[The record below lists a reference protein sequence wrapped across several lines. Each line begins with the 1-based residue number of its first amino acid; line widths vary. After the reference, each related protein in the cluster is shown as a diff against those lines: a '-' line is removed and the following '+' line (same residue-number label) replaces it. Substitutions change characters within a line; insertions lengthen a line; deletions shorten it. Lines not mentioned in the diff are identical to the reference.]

1 MESKSSEKDRQVSIS
16 EWFGLRKDRDNYILN
31 PRDCPEDASFYAR
44 RTRSLDIDEQITSLE
59 VDLGAKLAPKKLY
72 WGPYGGGKTH
82 TLFKVL
88 KELGD
93 RVDIHSVF
101 VECPTLKST
110 STFTVLYEKTMNQ
123 MGMDFVLSLFRD
135 ALNHVARKTGITN
148 PEEAVKM
155 LSSLLGDE
163 DLGRAVYQLT
173 QPSSSFDPMWLW
185 RWLTASGISP
195 KDKVELRV
203 TGDLKTA
210 DPEKLANIL
219 LTIGKL
225 LNEFKN
231 ETLVLVFDEL
241 DRARNLSRD
250 PIVTFS
256 TAFTTLTDPN
266 QKYVSVFLATSAD
279 RITEVPGIISAAVKS
294 RLTPENQCEI
304 PPMVSDDLETF
315 IEDLIGYTRPK
326 DLKLESLLQR
336 AMSQTKEQ
344 VVADLYPFTKEAI
357 EALRVK
363 LGKSIVPREICFIM
377 SRAAS
382 YAKNIMKLNV
392 ITKKAIEN
400 S

>member
-1 MESKSSEKDRQVSIS
+1 LASKSSDKDKSVSIS
-16 EWFGLRKDRDNYILN
+16 EWFGLRRDNYILN
-31 PRDCPEDASFYAR
+31 PRDCPEDASFYAK
-44 RTRSLDIDEQITSLE
+44 RTCSLDIDEQITSLE

-93 RVDIHSVF
+93 RVDIHPVF
-101 VECPTLKST
+101 VECPYLKGT

-123 MGMDFVLSLFRD
+123 LGMDFVLNLFRES
-135 ALNHVARKTGITN
+135 LNHVARKTGITN

-155 LSSLLGDE
+155 LSSLLGEE

-185 RWLTASGISP
+185 RWLTASGISA
-195 KDKVELRV
+195 KDRVELRV
-203 TGDLKTA
+203 TADLKTA

-219 LTIGKL
+219 LTIGRL

-241 DRARNLSRD
+241 DRAKALSRD
-250 PIVTFS
+250 SIGTFS
-256 TAFTTLTDPN
+256 TAFTTLTDPS
-266 QKYVSVFLATSAD
+266 QTYVSVFLATSAN
-279 RITEVPGIISAAVKS
+279 RIADVPGIISEAVRS
-294 RLTPENQCEI
+294 RLTRENVKEI
-304 PPMVSDDLETF
+304 PPMVSEDVEPF
-315 IEDLIGYTRPK
+315 IKDIIGYNRPNG
-326 DLKLESLLQR
+326 LKLDSLLQKAR
-336 AMSQTKEQ
+336 SQTKEQ
-344 VVADLYPFTKEAI
+344 VVEDLYPFTKDALDAI
-357 EALRVK
+357 KVK
-363 LGKSIVPREICFIM
+363 LEKSIVPREICLIM

-382 YAKNIMKLNV
+382 YAKNIMKLST
-392 ITKKAIEN
+392 ITKKAIED